1 MRRARVPYD
10 TAETAVRL
18 PIPACFGECDRIE
31 RRPSPTS
38 AAGGTVRSHDE
49 IAA

>member
-10 TAETAVRL
+10 TAETAARP

-31 RRPSPTS
+31 RRLSPMS
-38 AAGGTVRSHDE
+38 AGGGTVSSHDDF
-49 IAA
+49 AA